1 MKRTPS
7 ERRENTTLTGEEQ
20 AKNDN
25 LTVEEV
31 SINFN
36 FDDLDFSFDDFE
48 IDLDIDLSFDDF
60 NFDFL
65 NEQKTNRR
73 TNRERTKRKCKNQ
86 LWANC
91 ENEARAKPE
100 KNNIELERKS
110 RTKPRGSQ
118 EEAVKNPLEAVRKRW
133 VFGVFGV
140 HKKGNEARTKQEEI
154 WILSHYKKEIFP
166 TIKKN
171 TGQI

>member
-7 ERRENTTLTGEEQ
+7 ELRENTTLTGEEQ

-36 FDDLDFSFDDFE
+36 LDDLDFSFDDFE

-65 NEQKTNRR
+65 NEQKTNR
-73 TNRERTKRKCKNQ
+73 ERTKRKCKN
-86 LWANC
+86 
-91 ENEARAKPE
+91 
-100 KNNIELERKS
+100 
-110 RTKPRGSQ
+110 
-118 EEAVKNPLEAVRKRW
+118 
-133 VFGVFGV
+133 
-140 HKKGNEARTKQEEI
+140 
-154 WILSHYKKEIFP
+154 
-166 TIKKN
+166 
-171 TGQI
+171 

>member
-1 MKRTPS
+1 MKRT
-7 ERRENTTLTGEEQ
+7 GDEQ
-20 AKNDN
+20 AKKDN

-60 NFDFL
+60 SFDFL
-65 NEQKTNRR
+65 NEQKPNRR

-100 KNNIELERKS
+100 KNKIY
-110 RTKPRGSQ
+110 PRRSQ

-140 HKKGNEARTKQEEI
+140 HKKGNEARTKQEKF
-154 WILSHYKKEIFP
+154 WILPHYKKEIFP

>member
-1 MKRTPS
+1 MKRT
-7 ERRENTTLTGEEQ
+7 GDEQ

-36 FDDLDFSFDDFE
+36 LDDLDY
-48 IDLDIDLSFDDF
+48 SFDDF

-86 LWANC
+86 L
-91 ENEARAKPE
+91 
-100 KNNIELERKS
+100 
-110 RTKPRGSQ
+110 
-118 EEAVKNPLEAVRKRW
+118 
-133 VFGVFGV
+133 
-140 HKKGNEARTKQEEI
+140 
-154 WILSHYKKEIFP
+154 
-166 TIKKN
+166 
-171 TGQI
+171 

>member
-7 ERRENTTLTGEEQ
+7 ELRENTTLTGEEQ

-36 FDDLDFSFDDFE
+36 LDDLDFSFDDFE

-65 NEQKTNRR
+65 NEQKANRR
-73 TNRERTKRKCKNQ
+73 TNRERTKRNATSTQ
-86 LWANC
+86 RGRSTS
-91 ENEARAKPE
+91 EARE
-100 KNNIELERKS
+100 KQN
-110 RTKPRGSQ
+110 
-118 EEAVKNPLEAVRKRW
+118 
-133 VFGVFGV
+133 
-140 HKKGNEARTKQEEI
+140 
-154 WILSHYKKEIFP
+154 
-166 TIKKN
+166 
-171 TGQI
+171 

>member
-1 MKRTPS
+1 MKRT
-7 ERRENTTLTGEEQ
+7 GDEQ

-36 FDDLDFSFDDFE
+36 LDDLDFSFDDFE

-73 TNRERTKRKCKNQ
+73 MNRERTKRNCKN
-86 LWANC
+86 
-91 ENEARAKPE
+91 
-100 KNNIELERKS
+100 
-110 RTKPRGSQ
+110 
-118 EEAVKNPLEAVRKRW
+118 
-133 VFGVFGV
+133 
-140 HKKGNEARTKQEEI
+140 
-154 WILSHYKKEIFP
+154 
-166 TIKKN
+166 
-171 TGQI
+171 